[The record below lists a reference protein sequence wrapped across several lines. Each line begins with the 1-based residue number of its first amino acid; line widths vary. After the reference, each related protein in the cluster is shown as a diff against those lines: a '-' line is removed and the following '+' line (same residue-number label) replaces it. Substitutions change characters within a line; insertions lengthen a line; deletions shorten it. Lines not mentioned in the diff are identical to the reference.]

1 MNGPTSPILLVED
14 DRNDAF
20 FLQYAFENA
29 GITNPLQVAEDGQ
42 EAIDYLAGEGKY
54 SDREQFPFPCL
65 VLLDLKLPIKMGLDV
80 LAWIHEQP
88 YLQRL
93 LVIILTASKDG
104 QDIDEAYRLGARS
117 FLVKPLSLE
126 ERLHM
131 ARAIKSYWL
140 ELNQFPTISATSAE
154 PSAEPAK
161 RQKVL
166 HR

>member
-1 MNGPTSPILLVED
+1 
-14 DRNDAF
+14 
-20 FLQYAFENA
+20 
-29 GITNPLQVAEDGQ
+29 
-42 EAIDYLAGEGKY
+42 
-54 SDREQFPFPCL
+54 
-65 VLLDLKLPIKMGLDV
+65 LDV